1 MARPR
6 GKNSRL
12 WRFSHTTVEVEQIF
26 DKLSDDAMTKF
37 NVHAVQV
44 AANTLK
50 KDVKAKFLERLP
62 AADGSKRTAKS
73 HYSDTL
79 LDAVRQQKNDSAM
92 ARSNGQFGRTFV
104 HILGVNASSSGTFR
118 ARFFENGTVERET
131 GADYKDSIG
140 RLYPAGQRRG
150 KLKALNYLKD
160 ATNEFN
166 MRVDVEKCLVSYI
179 QGINHTKGGTQI

>member
-62 AADGSKRTAKS
+62 AADGSKRTTKS

-104 HILGVNASSSGTFR
+104 HILGVNASSS
-118 ARFFENGTVERET
+118 EQDSLKMELLKERLVPIIKT
-131 GADYKDSIG
+131 QSVDYI
-140 RLYPAGQRRG
+140 RL
-150 KLKALNYLKD
+150 
-160 ATNEFN
+160 
-166 MRVDVEKCLVSYI
+166 V
-179 QGINHTKGGTQI
+179 KGEVN